1 MEANAKNRQEIT
13 FLSEKLSLIN
23 VNSGITSCFLDSTS
37 GGTYKSCEVQMDEDR
52 NAPVSLLQRAYNG
65 HSKATMVKLWK
76 MAFIAFSL
84 QKEIQLYLFHA
95 KRKLGFLLAPEVDT
109 HGSLVPQKLCYN
121 NAPAV
126 PGAPFSTAHW
136 RYVSCWIQLGQNIE
150 KVPHHAT
157 PHQLS
162 RIKPLTLGI
171 SSWNWIEIFRRNF
184 MSLRSCFA

>member
-23 VNSGITSCFLDSTS
+23 VNSGITSCFSDSTS

-95 KRKLGFLLAPEVDT
+95 KGKLGFLLAPEVDT

-150 KVPHHAT
+150 KAPHHAT